1 MNLGLSGKVAI
12 VTGASRGIGR
22 AIALAL
28 AAEGCGVAMVARGEE
43 TLWGAVA
50 EASRT
55 GARAEAIVADVTSA
69 ADIERMAA
77 ETEVRFGRIDI
88 LVNNAGGSFPDDD
101 AGWEAAFRANI
112 EAAVRATR
120 AVVPRI
126 RAHGDGGAIVHVAS
140 IWGRE
145 AGGGLPYNAMKAAM
159 ISHAK
164 NSALAL
170 AKDNIRVNSI
180 APGSILFPGGSW
192 DRRVEADPAGM
203 ERFVAENIAMGRFGA
218 PEEVANVVAFLCSPR
233 ASWVTG
239 ACINIDGGQT
249 RSNI

>member
-1 MNLGLSGKVAI
+1 MDLELNGNVAI
-12 VTGASRGIGR
+12 ITGSSRGIGK

-28 AAEGCGVAMVARGEE
+28 AAEGTDIALVARGEE
-43 TLWGAVA
+43 RLRDAEREVA
-50 EASRT
+50 ALGVRT
-55 GARAEAIVADVTSA
+55 AAITADVTRA
-69 ADIERMAA
+69 EDVDRIVRETVERL
-77 ETEVRFGRIDI
+77 GRVDI
-88 LVNNAGGSFPDDD
+88 LVNNAGGGFPDDD
-101 AGWEAAFRANI
+101 EGWTNAYHANI

-120 AVVPRI
+120 AVVPHMRTQ
-126 RAHGDGGAIVHVAS
+126 GGGVVIHIAS

-170 AKDNIRVNSI
+170 AKDNIRVNSV
-180 APGSILFPGGSW
+180 APGSIRHPGGSW
-192 DRRVEADPAGM
+192 DRRANEEPDAMTKFVE
-203 ERFVAENIAMGRFGA
+203 ESIAMGRFGTA
-218 PEEVANVVAFLCSPR
+218 QEVANVVAFLCSPK

-239 ACINIDGGQT
+239 ACLNVDGGQT

>member
-1 MNLGLSGKVAI
+1 MDLELRGKVAI
-12 VTGASRGIGR
+12 VTGASRGIGK

-28 AAEGCGVAMVARGEE
+28 AAEGCGVAMAARGEE
-43 TLWGAVA
+43 TLRAAVA
-50 EASRT
+50 EAARA

-77 ETEVRFGRIDI
+77 ETESRFGRIDI

-120 AVVPRI
+120 SVVPRI
-126 RAHGDGGAIVHVAS
+126 RTHGEGGAIVHVAS

-170 AKDNIRVNSI
+170 AKDNIRVNSV
-180 APGSILFPGGSW
+180 APGSILFAGGSW
-192 DRRVEADPAGM
+192 GRRVEEDPGAM
-203 ERFVAENIAMGRFGA
+203 ERFVAENIAMGRFGS

-239 ACINIDGGQT
+239 SCVNIDGGQT

>member
-1 MNLGLSGKVAI
+1 MDLELKGKVALI
-12 VTGASRGIGR
+12 TGASRGIGK

-28 AAEGCGVAMVARGEE
+28 AGEGADIALVARGEE
-43 TLWGAVA
+43 TLRAAEAEVGRSGVRTAAISADITSGADVERMVA
-50 EASRT
+50 ETAQSL
-55 GARAEAIVADVTSA
+55 GGIH
-69 ADIERMAA
+69 
-77 ETEVRFGRIDI
+77 I

-101 AGWEAAFRANI
+101 EGWVNAFRANI

-120 AVVPRI
+120 AVVPHMQ
-126 RAHGDGGAIVHVAS
+126 AAGGGAVVHVAS

-164 NSALAL
+164 NSALTL
-170 AKDNIRVNSI
+170 AKDNIRVNSV
-180 APGSILFPGGSW
+180 APGSIRHPGGSW
-192 DRRVEADPAGM
+192 DKRAIENPELMAKFVED
-203 ERFVAENIAMGRFGA
+203 NIAMGRFGTA
-218 PEEVANVVAFLCSPR
+218 EEVANVVAFLCSPR

-249 RSNI
+249 KSNI